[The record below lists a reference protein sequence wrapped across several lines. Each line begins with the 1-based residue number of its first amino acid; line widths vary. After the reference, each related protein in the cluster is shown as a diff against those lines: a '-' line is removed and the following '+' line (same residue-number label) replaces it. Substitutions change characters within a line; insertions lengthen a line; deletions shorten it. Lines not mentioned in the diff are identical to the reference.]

1 MEQAISIHQ
10 VAVAINLLGLIV
22 SVFVFVKRYRE
33 GERGWTVF
41 TVFAMGLI
49 CMINL
54 YSSVQFLSAF

>member
-1 MEQAISIHQ
+1 MELAISIHE